1 MSADTLRFDTE
12 VKQRRASDPKASA
25 FVAANAGSGK
35 THVLVKRLLR
45 LLVEGV
51 DPGKIL
57 ALTYTTA
64 AAANMAN
71 RVFRDLS
78 RWVTLDDEALA
89 EELFA
94 LDQQRPNAQK
104 LKEARR
110 LFARAVETPGGLK
123 IQTIHAFCERVLHLF
138 PFEANVPAGFDILD
152 EKGVSDRL
160 ARARN
165 DIISDAG
172 QSNPHLRD
180 ALALTIEAAG
190 EFKFNMI
197 IAELL
202 SYRGALRDLVH
213 DNSAKGTLEERIKRA
228 LGLRAYDS
236 SASIAQEIY
245 DGRIPD
251 HRMRAMMGSLAQSEA
266 KTDRETILAFEN
278 AMRLPAGFE
287 WEKVYFG
294 VFLNADGGP
303 SAESRLTTKAVD
315 KIDPSLR
322 PALLAEQQRIVAL
335 LKRRLAT
342 ECAERSCAALRVAE
356 AILNRYELEK
366 IRSGTLDF
374 DDLIQRTSALFA
386 RAGARWVLYKLDQ
399 GIDHLL
405 VDEAQ
410 DTSPEQWTILHA
422 LTEEFHVGETARSSG
437 RTVFAVGDP
446 KQSIY
451 SFQGA
456 EPESFFISRD
466 LFKERV
472 ETDGRSQ
479 FHAED
484 LTLSFRSS
492 PVILDAVDAVFSAP
506 HRYQGLEKD
515 PRATSHASQRMNAP
529 GLVELWPLVETQEKD
544 PPKNWIAPLDEP
556 GIGTPAVRL
565 AMQIADHIKTLTDP
579 SSSEVIEDEKGQPR
593 AIRPGDILILVRN
606 RSVFFE
612 TVIRALKDR
621 GLPVAGADRLKLQD
635 HIAAM
640 DLEILGRAMLT
651 RDDDLA
657 LATLLKT
664 PLIGLDDDALMAL
677 APERPGSLA
686 DALDAVNNASPLATA
701 RDKIKILREAAFTQ
715 SPFEFYAFVLGPFG
729 GRRAFR
735 ARLGAEAE
743 DALDEFLRL
752 ALEYEQKAMPS
763 LRTFLAEFSASTLEI
778 KRDMDAVRDEI
789 RVMTVH
795 GAKGLEA
802 PVVYL
807 PDTSG
812 AAVTGNRIGPIFDL
826 GRGTGES
833 LPVWSPTKEDDPEV
847 VRDAR
852 AQDSAR
858 EADEHRRLLY
868 VALTRARD
876 RLYIAGTSTK
886 NKRGE
891 GNWYDMITEGLAD
904 WLQPIEGDYKPE
916 GALRYAQGALTSQ
929 DQHTKNSLR
938 ETTPTPPWLFTTAP
952 AESAPQPPLKPS
964 NALNAAN
971 RPERL
976 IDRSLQQ
983 SARRRGT
990 LVHALL
996 EHLPHLA
1003 AEQREA
1009 AALRWLAAKAADLD
1023 ETAQRSIAHDA
1034 LALMALPALQPLF
1047 SSSARAE
1054 SPIAGTVT
1062 LANGEKRTVSGQID
1076 RLFIG
1081 EASIILADFKT
1092 SASPPKAVDD
1102 IPPSTV
1108 AQLALYAELMRKA
1121 VPGKAVS
1128 CLVVYTTTQT
1138 VFALGEDMIAKALGT
1153 IASAPSLDGTGR
1165 HS

>member
-1 MSADTLRFDTE
+1 MSAETLRYDTE
-12 VKQRRASDPKASA
+12 IKQRRASDPAASA

-78 RWVTLDDEALA
+78 RWVTLDDQKLS

-94 LDQQRPNAQK
+94 LDHQHPNPQK

-160 ARARN
+160 VRARH
-165 DIISDAG
+165 DVIAEAG
-172 QSNPHLRD
+172 QFDPQLRE
-180 ALALTIEAAG
+180 ALSLTIDAAG
-190 EFKFNMI
+190 EFGFNKI
-197 IAELL
+197 ISELL
-202 SYRGALRDLVH
+202 THRAALRDLVQETKTGH
-213 DNSAKGTLEERIKRA
+213 SLEQRIKAA
-228 LGLRAYDS
+228 LGLS
-236 SASIAQEIY
+236 PGETLASIGQKIY
-245 DGRIPD
+245 AGRISD
-251 HRMRAMMGSLAQSEA
+251 DRLRTMMAMLARSDA
-266 KTDRETILAFEN
+266 KTDSKTIQAFER
-278 AMRLPAGFE
+278 AMTLKASAE
-287 WEKVYFG
+287 WEEVYFN
-294 VFLNADGGP
+294 VFLTAKGEP
-303 SAESRLTTKAVD
+303 RAESGLTTKAVD
-315 KIDPSLR
+315 KIDPSVRETLIT
-322 PALLAEQQRIVAL
+322 EQHRIVELIA
-335 LKRRLAT
+335 KQRAA
-342 ECAERSCAALRVAE
+342 ECAERSCAAIRVTA
-356 AILNRYELEK
+356 AILKRYEFEK

-374 DDLIQRTSALFA
+374 DDLIQRTSVLFN

-410 DTSPEQWTILHA
+410 DTSPAQWTILHA
-422 LTEEFHVGETARSSG
+422 LTEEFHVGESARGSR

-456 EPESFFISRD
+456 EPESFFLSRD
-466 LFKERV
+466 LFKKRV
-472 ETDGRSQ
+472 ESDGRSK

-492 PVILDAVDAVFSAP
+492 PVILDSVDAVFSAP
-506 HRYQGLEKD
+506 HRFQGLEKD
-515 PRATSHASQRMNAP
+515 PRATSHASQRLNAP
-529 GLVELWPLVETQEKD
+529 GLVELWSLIEAQDKD
-544 PPKNWIAPLDEP
+544 PPENWIAPLDEP
-556 GIGTPAVRL
+556 GIGAPAVRL
-565 AMQIADHIKTLTDP
+565 AMQIADHIKALIDP
-579 SSSEVIEDEKGQPR
+579 ISAEVIEDERGQPR
-593 AIRPGDILILVRN
+593 TIRPGDILILVRN

-640 DLEILGRAMLT
+640 DLEILGQAMLT

-664 PLIGLDDDALMAL
+664 PLIGLDDDGLMVL
-677 APERPGSLA
+677 APERSGSLA
-686 DALDAVNNASPLATA
+686 DALDAVDINSSLSSA
-701 RDKIKILREAAFTQ
+701 RDKVKTLREAATTL
-715 SPFEFYAFVLGPFG
+715 SPFAFYSFVLGPFG

-752 ALEYEQKAMPS
+752 ALEFEQKALPS
-763 LRTFLAEFSASTLEI
+763 LRAFLAEFSASALEI
-778 KRDMDAVRDEI
+778 KRDMDTARDEI

-807 PDTSG
+807 PDTSA
-812 AAVTGNRIGPIFDL
+812 AAVNGRRIGPIFDL
-826 GRGTGES
+826 ARGTEQC
-833 LPVWSPTKEDDPEV
+833 LPVWSPTKDDDPEPV
-847 VRDAR
+847 QGAR
-852 AQDSAR
+852 AEASAR

-876 RLYIAGTSTK
+876 RLYIAGTTTK
-886 NKRGE
+886 KSRGE
-891 GNWYDMITEGLAD
+891 GNWYDMIAEGLAD
-904 WLQPIEGDYKPE
+904 RLVPVEGAYKPD
-916 GALRYAQGALTSQ
+916 GARRYAQGSLTSL
-929 DQHTKNSLR
+929 DQNTKNTSR
-938 ETTPTPPWLFTTAP
+938 ATPSTPAWLFKSAP
-952 AESAPQPPLKPS
+952 AEKAPQHPLKPS
-964 NALNAAN
+964 NALEAAN
-971 RPERL
+971 RP
-976 IDRSLQQ
+976 DRVIELTLHQ

-990 LVHALL
+990 LIHALL
-996 EHLPHLA
+996 EHLPPLA
-1003 AEQREA
+1003 VDQREA
-1009 AALRWLAAKAADLD
+1009 AAQRWLSARAADLD
-1023 ETAQRSIAHDA
+1023 EATQAAIAQDA
-1034 LALMALPALQPLF
+1034 LALMAMPALAPLF
-1047 SSSARAE
+1047 GSQARAE
-1054 SPIAGTVT
+1054 CPIAGSVT
-1062 LANGEKRTVSGQID
+1062 LAHGAKRAVSGQID
-1076 RLFIG
+1076 RLFID
-1081 EASIILADFKT
+1081 EDKIILADFKT
-1092 SASPPKAVDD
+1092 SAAPPKSLAD
-1102 IPPSTV
+1102 IPPATV
-1108 AQLALYAELMRKA
+1108 AQLALYAELIRKA
-1121 VPGKAVS
+1121 VPGKAIS
-1128 CLVVYTTTQT
+1128 CLVIYTATRV
-1138 VFALGEDMIAKALGT
+1138 VFALDDDLIAKALGT
-1153 IASAPSLDGTGR
+1153 IASAASLDGAGP